1 MIQYIIAAGIGAFLG
16 SRSKKSKKSYA
27 HGGEVQSWLKKYDDS
42 RKKLGI
48 DHPTTRYWGGYYDG
62 IYALEDG
69 NAMSKDVALKKYN
82 SISEKL
88 GSDHPTTNF
97 WGGYYD
103 AILDQNSYAKGGV
116 VNGKYLDSI
125 SADKKS
131 KILNNIAK
139 HYGISSKEA
148 EEEVV
153 DLDAENLFEYIA
165 NDNSLRMQVYNDFKR
180 KNYAEG
186 GSVDEYEFNKIDNRI
201 YENEE
206 IIEALKRRK
215 KLLLRTPEEVKSD
228 LEGRYG
234 QYATRSHNFA
244 KGGYVM
250 DDYNDTLPNG
260 ITLTDI
266 RMENEGV
273 ELTGQEFQ
281 LFDTETGETEYLD
294 NEDDLFDKYDGE
306 RYDAKTVWYYTYDG
320 EDLRYEE
327 RYDGYAKGG
336 KTNFEIPF
344 SFNVSDVKT
353 QLKKQGYSEAKI
365 NKAFQGVNVSMSKD
379 FKENIVDAKGLLD
392 NLPTQDYRELAMNV
406 PATVLGM
413 QKRNK

>member
-1 MIQYIIAAGIGAFLG
+1 MIHYIIAAGIGAFLG
-16 SRSKKSKKSYA
+16 SQSKKSKKSYA
-27 HGGEVQSWLKKYDDS
+27 HGGEVQSSLKKYDDS

-103 AILDQNSYAKGGV
+103 AILDQNSYAKGGE

-186 GSVDEYEFNKIDNRI
+186 GYLYQESDDRDAEFTFQDKKEANEFIKEHNRDFETNYKSIDDFNKG
-201 YENEE
+201 EE
-206 IIEALKRRK
+206 YRK
-215 KLLLRTPEEVKSD
+215 ITKSYAKGGKV
-228 LEGRYG
+228 EGRYSSIYDFIETNNLEQEANDLFG
-234 QYATRSHNFA
+234 EGWEAEDDIEDIRALAGVNYDVGEIDYETERDERA
-244 KGGYVM
+244 
-250 DDYNDTLPNG
+250 DDY
-260 ITLTDI
+260 IEVK
-266 RMENEGV
+266 R
-273 ELTGQEFQ
+273 F
-281 LFDTETGETEYLD
+281 
-294 NEDDLFDKYDGE
+294 
-306 RYDAKTVWYYTYDG
+306 
-320 EDLRYEE
+320 
-327 RYDGYAKGG
+327 AKGG